1 MMAQQMG
8 EASYITNYLGK
19 VILLGYEFDIR

>member
-8 EASYITNYLGK
+8 EASFITNYLSK
-19 VILLGYEFDIR
+19 VILLGYQFDIK